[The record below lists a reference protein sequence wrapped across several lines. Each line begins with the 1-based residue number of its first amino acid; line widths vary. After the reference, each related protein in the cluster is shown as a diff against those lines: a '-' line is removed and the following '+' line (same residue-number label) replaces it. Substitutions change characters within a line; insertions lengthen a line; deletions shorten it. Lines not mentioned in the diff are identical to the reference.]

1 MGGSCAADDMIACVG
16 RRDAQVLMSLDRY
29 LAIVHPVI
37 SRSLRTQR
45 NTVVVVGFMWPRY
58 PAKCSSDS
66 VLGVQRTAT

>member
-1 MGGSCAADDMIACVG
+1 
-16 RRDAQVLMSLDRY
+16 VLMSLDRY

-58 PAKCSSDS
+58 PAKCSSDP